1 VRLCEIPV
9 EIRLIVHHR
18 YDALRRVC
26 WERRAWGAGERREVG
41 WSGGGRRMI
50 ESYVGGSG

>member
-26 WERRAWGAGERREVG
+26 WERRGAGERREVG